1 MVQLDVWELGP
12 VNEEAR
18 KLVWLEV
25 WECSRSGSSR
35 GSKTGSAGGLED
47 QAGSSRGST
56 LGSVR
61 DPVRILERFET
72 WFGRRIGPDHVEV
85 WENSTRS
92 W

>member
-12 VNEEAR
+12 ANEEAR

-25 WECSRSGSSR
+25 WECSTSGSLR
-35 GSKTGSAGGLED
+35 GSKTGSAVGLGE
-47 QAGSSRGST
+47 Q
-56 LGSVR
+56 VR
-61 DPVRILERFET
+61 SLERFET
-72 WFGRRIGPDHVEV
+72 WFGMRTGPDHVEV